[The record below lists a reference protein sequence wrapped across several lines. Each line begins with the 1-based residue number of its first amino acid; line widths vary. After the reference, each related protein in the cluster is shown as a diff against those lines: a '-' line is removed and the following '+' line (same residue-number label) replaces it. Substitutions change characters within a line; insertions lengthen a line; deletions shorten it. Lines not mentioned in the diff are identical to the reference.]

1 MLSRRG
7 AAAGL
12 VVALAAL
19 SILPVAAAPPA
30 AALCLGS
37 APELCPASA
46 LTLAAVVDG
55 TGAGVVA
62 TAGTTGGVA
71 GVSLGNALANGAAAA
86 AVSVLGWQ
94 AGEVVIGDAETGTGA
109 AGLDLGPP
117 PGWSGMPVHSQ
128 YYGPRSGGGEG
139 TWTWAVVDVQ
149 QNYPSGALVTVATS
163 GPRQWFGYGGLE
175 MHCRWKDPASPN
187 AWPTTTWGPT
197 FGQVGSTSWPTGSA
211 QLWCPHGDQVLD
223 HLVYTAGTGGEGQE
237 YHPEIWGVPVTW
249 YPPGD
254 ARRPE
259 YAPGSGSITRHLQC
273 VGADGATTHLS
284 DAVPADAGVPATI
297 GVEAL
302 TCPPGMVASAFSST
316 WTPRGGSPQVLT
328 PHTST
333 PQWVRDTPQQ
343 YPDCV
348 GQQCL
353 VQLHRLDPA
362 QSCGPLGADCPTW
375 YIDPD
380 RATSYTCTWGPYTVA
395 LDHCSVYR
403 EPGRLTPNAFI
414 DSHGT
419 TQYIPWPA
427 LDLESGPVATLRSRL
442 VNRYGLDH
450 GCAVLGEK
458 LRDFAPQVAVPDTVQ
473 VCTGLSVQASLRFAD
488 ATTSTGPDVVF
499 WALLDAANGTEPTT
513 LHPDCDAL
521 DAVGNCV
528 TTDSPPEATVEPE
541 PQPDPAGAGI
551 LPPPNCMDDP
561 TRDSL
566 LAGLPLERH
575 HMATD
580 KTGFWKT
587 EYERI
592 AGAYGLDLGGDW
604 NYDEVKNTLRHRGAH
619 PWNYH
624 NWVFENME
632 LADETAFATYPDPAD
647 IELRKALF
655 LELFDRWVSEVVR
668 KDPSIVKVAYWKC
681 RPFYKWR

>member
-7 AAAGL
+7 AGAGL

-37 APELCPASA
+37 APELCPAST

-71 GVSLGNALANGAAAA
+71 GVSLGNTLANGAAAA

-94 AGEVVIGDAETGTGA
+94 AGEVVIGDAEAGTGA

-128 YYGPRSGGGEG
+128 YYGPGGFGQG
-139 TWTWAVVDVQ
+139 TWTWTVTDVE
-149 QNYPSGALVTVATS
+149 QNYPTGVQVTVATT
-163 GPRQWFGYGGLE
+163 GPFQQYGYGGLE
-175 MHCRWKDPASPN
+175 MHCRWKDPASPY
-187 AWPTTTWGPT
+187 AGSWPTTKFGPT
-197 FGQVGSTSWPTGSA
+197 FGHAGSTSWPSGSA
-211 QLWCPHGDQVLD
+211 QLWCPHGDQVFD
-223 HLVYTAGTGGEGQE
+223 HVVFVAGAGGMFQE
-237 YHPEIWGVPVTW
+237 YRPEIWGVPVTW

-316 WTPRGGSPQVLT
+316 WTPQGGSPQVLT

-333 PQWVRDTPQQ
+333 PQWVRDIPQQ

-348 GQQCL
+348 GQLCL

-458 LRDFAPQVAVPDTVQ
+458 LRPLAPDLSIPDVVIVCRAHGVQ
-473 VCTGLSVQASLRFAD
+473 TALRFASR
-488 ATTSTGPDVVF
+488 TSGSPGTDGVF
-499 WALLDAANGTEPTT
+499 TALLDAPYGPEPPVLDPDCMYSDLDEPGCVDEGAPSEEPT
-513 LHPDCDAL
+513 A
-521 DAVGNCV
+521 
-528 TTDSPPEATVEPE
+528 EPE
-541 PQPDPAGAGI
+541 PEPAGAGI
-551 LPPPNCMDDP
+551 KPPPSCIEDP
-561 TRDSL
+561 WVRGL
-566 LAGLPLERH
+566 LVESMPEQYH
-575 HMATD
+575 HMATKYGD
-580 KTGFWKT
+580 WAKRFQ
-587 EYERI
+587 EI
-592 AGAYGLDLGGDW
+592 AGPYGLSINDSAKAWNLVRIPHRGPHPAGYHQWVLDNMLEADRVANGDVVEFKRLFTAW
-604 NYDEVKNTLRHRGAH
+604 VVDVVKN
-619 PWNYH
+619 
-624 NWVFENME
+624 
-632 LADETAFATYPDPAD
+632 
-647 IELRKALF
+647 
-655 LELFDRWVSEVVR
+655 
-668 KDPSIVKVAYWKC
+668 DPSIVRHSYWNCEKY
-681 RPFYKWR
+681 RD